1 MSYCGWPDGCESKG
15 NCLLN
20 IFTEK
25 TAKLESEVHESPGG
39 KKNRN
44 GQKQSPAAIGT
55 SSVLASGGPVHHIT
69 TTEECVFKVI
79 I

>member
-1 MSYCGWPDGCESKG
+1 MAYCGWPDGCKSKED
-15 NCLLN
+15 CLLN

-25 TAKLESEVHESPGG
+25 TAELECEVHVSPGG

-44 GQKQSPAAIGT
+44 GQKRSPAAIGT
-55 SSVLASGGPVHHIT
+55 SSVLASGGLVHQIT
-69 TTEECVFKVI
+69 TMEEGVFKVI